1 MTTEMIFIA
10 GAFIFSGTVYG
21 AVMVGSFVLQSKM
34 VEEEAAGPEQDG

>member
-34 VEEEAAGPEQDG
+34 IDEDRAEPGQED